1 LVARAPG
8 AGIAPILLLLGL
20 CLALTQALAEPG
32 VSPEAVVQLP
42 PSHTQAQDAR
52 VQVAAARNVV
62 NLVAASAQAL
72 AAGAAPEAGPLLGEA
87 RRLLDQIQASLAQ
100 SGPGGGG
107 TRTIPVGA
115 GIGLDPEAEADPE
128 VMARIQALEPLMMA
142 GDQERVIAGLQ
153 AIGIQISYEYVG
165 MPVQPTSEGIDR
177 ASAALAAGQEAAAA
191 EALAGVMSGLEG
203 REVSITPMAAAN
215 PAPAASPA
223 GNP

>member
-1 LVARAPG
+1 MVARAPG
-8 AGIAPILLLLGL
+8 SRIAPILLLLGL

-32 VSPEAVVQLP
+32 ASPEAVVQLP

-72 AAGAAPEAGPLLGEA
+72 AAGAAAEAEPLLGEA

-203 REVSITPMAAAN
+203 REVSITPRASAN
-215 PAPAASPA
+215 PAPAAAPA

>member
-1 LVARAPG
+1 LVVKAPG
-8 AGIAPILLLLGL
+8 SCPALIALLLGL
-20 CLALTQALAEPG
+20 CLALPQALAGPG
-32 VSPEAVVQLP
+32 VGPEAVVQLP

-52 VQVAAARNVV
+52 VLVAAARKVV

-72 AAGAAPEAGPLLGEA
+72 AAGDAAGAPALLGEA

-107 TRTIPVGA
+107 ARIIPVGA
-115 GIGLDPEAEADPE
+115 GIGIDPEAEADPA

-142 GDQERVIAGLQ
+142 GDQERVVAGLQ
-153 AIGIQISYEYVG
+153 AIGIEITYESIG

-191 EALAGVMSGLEG
+191 EALAGVMAGLEG
-203 REVSITPMAAAN
+203 REVSIAPTAAAT

-223 GNP
+223 GKP

>member
-8 AGIAPILLLLGL
+8 SRIAPILLLLGL
-20 CLALTQALAEPG
+20 CLALTKALAEPG
-32 VSPEAVVQLP
+32 VSTEAVVQLP

-203 REVSITPMAAAN
+203 REVSITPTA
-215 PAPAASPA
+215 APADAPA

>member
-1 LVARAPG
+1 LVVKAPG
-8 AGIAPILLLLGL
+8 SCPALIALLLGL
-20 CLALTQALAEPG
+20 CLALPQALAGPG
-32 VSPEAVVQLP
+32 VGPEAVVQLP

-52 VQVAAARNVV
+52 VLVAAARKVV

-72 AAGAAPEAGPLLGEA
+72 AAGDAAGAPALLGEA

-100 SGPGGGG
+100 SDPGGGG
-107 TRTIPVGA
+107 ARIIPVGA
-115 GIGLDPEAEADPE
+115 GIGLDPEAEADPT

-153 AIGIQISYEYVG
+153 AIGIQISYESVG
-165 MPVQPTSEGIDR
+165 MPVQPTSDGIDR

-191 EALAGVMSGLEG
+191 DALAGVMADLEG
-203 REVSITPMAAAN
+203 REVSITPTAAST
-215 PAPAASPA
+215 PAPAVSPA